1 MANQASRPQPERQPA
16 QSTSAPSTSTPSTS
30 TSSAGTVPFPDDVVH
45 MIGRGVIY
53 KDGERLGEA
62 GYDLMIVPPHRR
74 GAVLESGTPPVDRP
88 DISGTLTDSMLL
100 GEAIHGG
107 RLTLA
112 LEDGHRFEFTV
123 IVPETN
129 EILGVNWLHD

>member
-1 MANQASRPQPERQPA
+1 MANQATRPQPESPE
-16 QSTSAPSTSTPSTS
+16 TSA
-30 TSSAGTVPFPDDVVH
+30 VPFPDDVVH
-45 MIGRGVIY
+45 LTGRGILY
-53 KDGERLGEA
+53 KDSERLGEA

-74 GAVLESGTPPVDRP
+74 GTVLESGTPPSDRP
-88 DISGTLTDSMLL
+88 DITGTLTDSMFL
-100 GEAIHGG
+100 GEAVHGG

-123 IVPETN
+123 IVPDTN